1 VETFGNRLRLLR
13 EAKGLRQEDIGDIFG
28 FGKSTISQWE
38 KGTREP
44 DFSVVVKLAEYFQ
57 VSTDDL
63 LGKKLPVSTG
73 QEGLIAPAQT
83 GQEGSIVSSA
93 EDTRKIPIY
102 DIGNRDEIFAQTN
115 IIGYVPIS
123 ADIMADYAISMND
136 DSMLPSIKP
145 EAKVIIRAQETF
157 SNGQAVLAQL
167 PEGTYTIRRAT
178 QTDEGG
184 IILTP
189 DNSSYAPQ
197 HYNSANLRILG
208 IVTHLITDFT

>member
-1 VETFGNRLRLLR
+1 MCL
-13 EAKGLRQEDIGDIFG
+13 
-28 FGKSTISQWE
+28 
-38 KGTREP
+38 
-44 DFSVVVKLAEYFQ
+44 
-57 VSTDDL
+57 
-63 LGKKLPVSTG
+63 
-73 QEGLIAPAQT
+73 
-83 GQEGSIVSSA
+83 
-93 EDTRKIPIY
+93 
-102 DIGNRDEIFAQTN
+102 
-115 IIGYVPIS
+115 S

-136 DSMLPSIKP
+136 DSMAPSIKSG
-145 EAKVIIRAQETF
+145 AKAIIQEQETF
-157 SNGQAVLAQL
+157 TDGQAVLAQL

>member
-1 VETFGNRLRLLR
+1 METFGNRLRLLR

-83 GQEGSIVSSA
+83 ST

-115 IIGYVPIS
+115 IVGHVPIS

-145 EAKVIIRAQETF
+145 EAKVIIQEQETF
-157 SNGQAVLAQL
+157 SNGQAILARL

-178 QTDEGG
+178 QTDDGG